1 MHIPMHTLCYIYTY
15 HTHTWM
21 HMSVRVNAC
30 KCFSASPHALT
41 RNVCRI
47 CVCQRCV
54 FSMRTLTPSPAAH
67 QCKGGLKCAHR
78 KNLILVSTPN
88 LILRLVSTPVIGQ
101 CSRWSTRSASADPNA
116 LQPEGDKIILGTGE
130 NRMAKIEALAKRR
143 QAGLIGVLED
153 AADAQGLV
161 YS

>member
-1 MHIPMHTLCYIYTY
+1 
-15 HTHTWM
+15 
-21 HMSVRVNAC
+21 MSVRVNAC

-78 KNLILVSTPN
+78 KNLI
-88 LILRLVSTPVIGQ
+88 LVSTPVIGQ